1 MSLTPSLNWESL
13 SLSKPV
19 LKTIKEQFK
28 FKCMTPIQVIK
39 NYYTYF
45 FFKRS
50 MNIHSYYLGRMYKKL
65 FGEKEGCCCRSS
77 HR

>member
-19 LKTIKEQFK
+19 LKTIEEQFK

-39 NYYTYF
+39 KLLYLF
-45 FFKRS
+45 FE
-50 MNIHSYYLGRMYKKL
+50 NGQ
-65 FGEKEGCCCRSS
+65 
-77 HR
+77 